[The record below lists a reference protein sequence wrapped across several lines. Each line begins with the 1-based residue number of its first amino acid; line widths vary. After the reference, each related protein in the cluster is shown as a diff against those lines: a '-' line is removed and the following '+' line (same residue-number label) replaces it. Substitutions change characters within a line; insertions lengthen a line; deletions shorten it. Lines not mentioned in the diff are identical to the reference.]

1 MVRGTTPN
9 LTLRIKSDKID
20 LTKVQEVWVTIKQN
34 NIEYDLTGE
43 SITIQK
49 NKVNCYLTQQQSLDL
64 KENVVTKAQINWLY
78 FAEDGVTLLRGAT
91 KATEITITEQLLR
104 RILE

>member
-34 NIEYDLTGE
+34 NIEYDLTDE
-43 SITIQK
+43 SITVNK
-49 NKVNCYLTQQQSLDL
+49 NKVNCYLTQEQSLAL
-64 KENVVTKAQINWLY
+64 KEDVVTKVQINWLY

-91 KATEITITEQLLR
+91 KSQEIKITEQLLR
-104 RILE
+104 RVLE